1 MNRRAL
7 PRAVLLD
14 TCAVIWLANGDPMM
28 SSATAAIVYAG
39 LADGVF
45 VSPVSAWE
53 VGLLSKPKA
62 GRSAAIMF
70 MPDPKTWFARVMAA
84 PGIREAALTPEIAID
99 ASFLPGELH
108 GDPGDRLIVTTARH
122 LGVPSPMGRT
132 ATRKSSPV
140 DPLSRLGSSSR
151 WRALMIWRCG
161 AIACGRMAEKL
172 GLDRVLPSYGGSAR
186 RSDCCTPPIRSYA
199 AAPARRN

>member
-1 MNRRAL
+1 MNRSAL

-14 TCAVIWLANGDPMM
+14 TCAVIWLANGDALA
-28 SSATAAIVYAG
+28 SSATAAIVHAG

-62 GRSAAIMF
+62 GRNRALRF
-70 MPDPKTWFARVMAA
+70 MPDPKTWFARVMAGPA
-84 PGIREAALTPEIAID
+84 IKEASLTPEIAID

-122 LGVPSPMGRT
+122 LGVPVVTRDRRICDYGRDGHVQVI
-132 ATRKSSPV
+132 P
-140 DPLSRLGSSSR
+140 
-151 WRALMIWRCG
+151 C
-161 AIACGRMAEKL
+161 
-172 GLDRVLPSYGGSAR
+172 
-186 RSDCCTPPIRSYA
+186 
-199 AAPARRN
+199 